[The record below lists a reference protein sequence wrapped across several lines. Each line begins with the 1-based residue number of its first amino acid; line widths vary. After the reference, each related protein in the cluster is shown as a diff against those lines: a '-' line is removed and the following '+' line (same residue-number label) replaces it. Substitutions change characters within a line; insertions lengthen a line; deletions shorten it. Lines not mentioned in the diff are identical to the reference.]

1 MADIS
6 RRQLVTSAAGLVVV
20 GGLAAACGGGS
31 SPGNGGTGGG
41 GGGQPKR
48 GGNFRLGVTGGGSK
62 DIMDGQN
69 IITKPDQ
76 ARLMTA
82 FETLLL
88 FDDNYQLTTNGL
100 AESVTQDNPKQY
112 TIRLRQGI
120 EFQNGKTMTADDV
133 VYSFQRIGTKGNGL
147 TGYAA
152 TATMDIAGIKK
163 LDKYTVRL
171 PLKTPYATVP
181 QTLGSYTFNIVP
193 TGYQAYPHPQI
204 G

>member
-20 GGLAAACGGGS
+20 GGLAAACGTGS
-31 SPGNGGTGGG
+31 SPGGG
-41 GGGQPKR
+41 GGGGGGGDGGPKR

-82 FETLLL
+82 FEPLLL
-88 FDDNYQLTTNGL
+88 FDENYQLTTNGL
-100 AESVTQDNPKQY
+100 AESVTQDNPTQY

-133 VYSFQRIGTKGNGL
+133 IYSFQRIGTKKFGL

-152 TATMDIAGIKK
+152 TGTMDIAGIKK
-163 LDKYTVRL
+163 LDQYTVRL
-171 PLKTPYATVP
+171 PLKSP
-181 QTLGSYTFNIVP
+181 
-193 TGYQAYPHPQI
+193 
-204 G
+204 